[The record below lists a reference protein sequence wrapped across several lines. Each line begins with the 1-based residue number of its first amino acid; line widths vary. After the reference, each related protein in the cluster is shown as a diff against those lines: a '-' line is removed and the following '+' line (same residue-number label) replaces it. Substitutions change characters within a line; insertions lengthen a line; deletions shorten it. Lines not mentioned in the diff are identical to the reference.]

1 MQLIQDLTLVQKV
14 GAFIGI
20 PLILLLVVVA
30 ARRRRTPA
38 AAGQAA
44 VVAQPKGRR
53 ARAKD
58 EAPKPRRKRRKLAD
72 EGANSIAA
80 VMPAAPAVPAEPA
93 THAVEPV
100 AATDVETSPVPEA
113 PVAQSPPPV
122 PVVPAPADD
131 PYVRDTTFADD
142 QVAAFVSDPQ
152 PVAAPG
158 WPTPGELASSF
169 DPDAFDP
176 LPAAAEAEAV
186 DDVFASLPAGPGMAD
201 EFDDAIAYDDPEQP
215 TGIIEMPAL
224 QRSDPDEAE
233 VARWDGEFD
242 PATGWGDDEVPVAVA
257 AGADEWY
264 DAEGASH
271 GGAPSPADEPNPVD
285 LEQFWGEA
293 ETEDPWASSPEV
305 EVVTDISAADVVDE
319 NVPAW
324 AQDDESPAWDAAP
337 PSDISVPFPA
347 PGSLPAHDAP
357 AAAWTMAAPAQGSP
371 VVLDLAGLA
380 ASGHSLELVIESNGD
395 GSGVRLRFGSP
406 SGAAQPLESL
416 EPATELAPAAVEEAE
431 IDALVE
437 AGDPL
442 PEYDVAMVR
451 DDGFEPQG
459 EQSVAG
465 DFDVPF
471 LTGGRPEPE
480 VAYVAVAESET
491 VAHTPVLESP
501 VEVTHLPVDEAEDAP
516 AFEAS
521 HEEIEEFVAPEP
533 TEVPPAATAEPE
545 MDLSDDPVQILADIR
560 ARLAAL
566 DQRR

>member
-20 PLILLLVVVA
+20 PLILLLVMVA
-30 ARRRRTPA
+30 ARRRHTPTTAGA
-38 AAGQAA
+38 AAVA
-44 VVAQPKGRR
+44 AQPKGRR
-53 ARAKD
+53 ARAKA
-58 EAPKPRRKRRKLAD
+58 EASKPRRRRRKLAD

-80 VMPAAPAVPAEPA
+80 AMPTPPAATAEPA

-100 AATDVETSPVPEA
+100 AAADVETSPAPEA
-113 PVAQSPPPV
+113 PVVQSPPPV
-122 PVVPAPADD
+122 PVVPASADD
-131 PYVRDTTFADD
+131 PYVRNATFADE
-142 QVAAFVSDPQ
+142 QVAGFDIDPQ

-176 LPAAAEAEAV
+176 LPAAAEADAIE
-186 DDVFASLPAGPGMAD
+186 DVFASLPAGPGAAD

-224 QRSDPDEAE
+224 QRSDRDEAE

-271 GGAPSPADEPNPVD
+271 GGASSSGDEPNPVD

-293 ETEDPWASSPEV
+293 EAEDPWTSSAEV
-305 EVVTDISAADVVDE
+305 EVVTDISAAAGVDE
-319 NVPAW
+319 TVPAW
-324 AQDDESPAWDAAP
+324 AQDDEPPAWDAAP

-406 SGAAQPLESL
+406 SDVAQPLAAP
-416 EPATELAPAAVEEAE
+416 EPAAEPAPAAMEEADIE
-431 IDALVE
+431 VLVE
-437 AGDPL
+437 PHGSVQEHDGAT
-442 PEYDVAMVR
+442 VS
-451 DDGFEPQG
+451 DDELEPRSD
-459 EQSVAG
+459 QSTAD

-480 VAYVAVAESET
+480 IAYVAAAEPET

-501 VEVTHLPVDEAEDAP
+501 VEVTHLSFDEAEYAP
-516 AFEAS
+516 AFEAV
-521 HEEIEEFVAPEP
+521 HEETDEVVAIEL
-533 TEVPPAATAEPE
+533 TEVPPAPTTEPR